1 MKIEGDRR
9 YFFGDKNKRWFD
21 YCLLFPFISFYLL
34 LSSSHSAAGN
44 ILTERYNLTSLDLSN
59 GLPHNHI
66 SDIFMDSN
74 GFLWISTYGGGL
86 VRYDG
91 YGVMEPRLDLN
102 SKSCR
107 SITEDNFHRLWVAFD
122 EGINIIDLKTMRAV
136 TPVHPELQKLL
147 VLPSIRCYRDA
158 LGRIWVI
165 TDRQVSLV
173 TFDSQGHTDH
183 IYSYPHNWRM
193 LDMAICDVEENGKP
207 WIGIDGGLY
216 RLVEKGGKLVREEIS
231 ALLKPLQDHY
241 ITDILKRNNKVWI
254 TTNMGLFR

>member
-1 MKIEGDRR
+1 MSEKYRILECMT
-9 YFFGDKNKRWFD
+9 RW
-21 YCLLFPFISFYLL
+21 YRLLPLLFIFHFSFLAPIS
-34 LSSSHSAAGN
+34 AGN

-91 YGVMEPRLDLN
+91 YVVMEPRLDLN

-122 EGINIIDLKTMRAV
+122 EGINIIDLKTMKAV
-136 TPVHPELQKLL
+136 TPAHPELQKLL
-147 VLPSIRCYRDA
+147 VLPSIRCYHDA

-173 TFDSQGHTDH
+173 TFDSQGQTDH

-207 WIGIDGGLY
+207 WIGIDGGE
-216 RLVEKGGKLVREEIS
+216 RREIGARRDIGLVETFTG
-231 ALLKPLQDHY
+231 PLHHRHPE
-241 ITDILKRNNKVWI
+241 T
-254 TTNMGLFR
+254 